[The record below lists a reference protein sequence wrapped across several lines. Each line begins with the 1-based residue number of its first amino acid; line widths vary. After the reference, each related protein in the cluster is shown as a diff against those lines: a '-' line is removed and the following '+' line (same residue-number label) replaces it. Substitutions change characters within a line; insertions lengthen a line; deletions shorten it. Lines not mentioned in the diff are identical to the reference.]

1 MTNSSTVIVPAPS
14 APASGAGTALDAA
27 LRDIKA
33 PVEIPDYWIYLW
45 IGLGVLAAILLGW
58 LVWKYWLKRWLQ
70 PPPPTPVPAHLR
82 AHKKLQQALALIN
95 EPKPFVTAVSDT
107 LRIYLEERFDLHAP
121 DRTTDEFLS
130 ELQATTTLDAEQK
143 KRLGEF
149 LNHCDLVKFARH
161 EPTQEELL
169 GLHRAAVTLVDETE
183 PKPVVA
189 GAQVAPPPSPVAAS

>member
-1 MTNSSTVIVPAPS
+1 MTNSSTVIVPAPAAS
-14 APASGAGTALDAA
+14 ASGADTALDTT

-45 IGLGVLAAILLGW
+45 IGLGVLAALLLGW
-58 LVWKYWLKRWLQ
+58 LAWKYWVKRWFIPAL
-70 PPPPTPVPAHLR
+70 PVPVPAHLR
-82 AHKKLQQALALIN
+82 AHKKLQQALTLLN

-107 LRIYLEERFDLHAP
+107 LRLYLEERFDLHAP
-121 DRTTDEFLS
+121 DRTTDEFLF
-130 ELQATTTLDAEQK
+130 ELQTTTTLNAEQK
-143 KRLGEF
+143 QRLGEF

-169 GLHRAAVTLVDETE
+169 ELHQAAVTLVDETE